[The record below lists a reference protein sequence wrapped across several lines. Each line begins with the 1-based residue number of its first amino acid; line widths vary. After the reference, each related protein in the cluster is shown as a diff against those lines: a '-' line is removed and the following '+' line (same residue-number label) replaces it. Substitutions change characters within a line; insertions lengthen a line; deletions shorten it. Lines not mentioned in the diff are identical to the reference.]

1 MYAAAIAV
9 TVASNVLYHIAQK
22 LMPSAANPVLVLLV
36 AYLAAAA
43 ICALLL
49 PVFPLGTSLQLALRQ
64 LNWAS
69 LALALAIVGL
79 ELGFLLAYRAG
90 WSITTAGLISNT
102 AVGIL
107 LVPVGVAFFRERPT
121 LTNAAG
127 ILICL
132 IGLVLVNWKR

>member
-1 MYAAAIAV
+1 MYYAAIV
-9 TVASNVLYHIAQK
+9 LTIASNVLYHIAQK
-22 LMPSAANPVLVLLV
+22 LMPSAANPVLALLV

-49 PVFPLGTSLQLALRQ
+49 PAFPVGTSLPIALRQ
-64 LNWAS
+64 LNVAS

-127 ILICL
+127 ILVCL

>member
-1 MYAAAIAV
+1 MYYAAIVLTIAW
-9 TVASNVLYHIAQK
+9 NVLYHIAQK
-22 LMPSAANPVLVLLV
+22 LMPSAANPVLALLV

-64 LNWAS
+64 LNPGIVGLS
-69 LALALAIVGL
+69 LAIVGL
-79 ELGFLLAYRAG
+79 EMGFLLAYRAG
-90 WSITTAGLISNT
+90 WQITTAGLISNT

-121 LTNAAG
+121 PTNAAG
-127 ILICL
+127 ILVCL
-132 IGLVLVNWKR
+132 VGLVLVNWRK

>member
-1 MYAAAIAV
+1 MYYAAIVV
-9 TVASNVLYHIAQK
+9 TIASNVLYHIAQK
-22 LMPSAANPVLVLLV
+22 LMPSAANPVLALLV

-49 PVFPLGTSLQLALRQ
+49 PAFPVGTSLPIALRQ
-64 LNWAS
+64 LNVAS

-102 AVGIL
+102 AVGVL
-107 LVPVGVAFFRERPT
+107 LVPIGVAFFRERPT
-121 LTNAAG
+121 VTNGAG
-127 ILICL
+127 ILVCILGL
-132 IGLVLVNWKR
+132 ILVNWRR

>member
-1 MYAAAIAV
+1 MYYAAIAV
-9 TVASNVLYHIAQK
+9 TVASNVLYHITQK

-64 LNWAS
+64 LSPAIVGLS
-69 LALALAIVGL
+69 LAIVGL

-90 WSITTAGLISNT
+90 WRITTAGLISNT

-127 ILICL
+127 ILVCL
-132 IGLVLVNWKR
+132 VGLVLVNWRK